1 MSSSSTPP
9 STPEG
14 PGSASGVPS
23 LPAGYSPQRP
33 PSWRSRGDRRDVL
46 RARPAPSGGAGGD
59 GVPPVN
65 SRHCTGRSTP
75 TPNER
80 KEITVNTST
89 GNMNSG
95 EAVRC
100 FMDGG
105 LVQGDAVAVE
115 ELIAHVL
122 CRAHRMAEAF
132 NAPNEARAI
141 LQVAHSFAD
150 ELATTNPRFDRLRFI
165 RAATED
171 PS

>member
-1 MSSSSTPP
+1 
-9 STPEG
+9 
-14 PGSASGVPS
+14 
-23 LPAGYSPQRP
+23 
-33 PSWRSRGDRRDVL
+33 
-46 RARPAPSGGAGGD
+46 
-59 GVPPVN
+59 
-65 SRHCTGRSTP
+65 
-75 TPNER
+75 
-80 KEITVNTST
+80 VNTST

-95 EAVRC
+95 EAVRR

-122 CRAHRMAEAF
+122 RRAHRMTEAF

-141 LQVAHSFAD
+141 VQVAHSFAD